1 MKHSLL
7 LLFLL
12 PLFLKAQ
19 TTTTY
24 TSRANLKNRIKNYTL
39 TDSISGT
46 TFVLDSTNIYITA
59 FDKNGKQLWK
69 TDPWKDNDLGI
80 YRVQRPV
87 IVHYSLANNDRTNK
101 EEVIWITYQNTQ
113 FGYIDK
119 KNGRFTFLGQD

>member
-7 LLFLL
+7 LLLLL
-12 PLFLKAQ
+12 PVLLNAQ
-19 TTTTY
+19 TTTY
-24 TSRANLKNRIKNYTL
+24 TGHSNLKNRIKNYTL
-39 TDSISGT
+39 TDSITGG
-46 TFVLDSTNIYITA
+46 TFVLDTTNIYITA
-59 FDKNGKQLWK
+59 FDKSGKQLWR

-87 IVHYSLANNDRTNK
+87 IVYYSLANSDRANK

-119 KNGRFTFLGQD
+119 KDGKFTFLGQD